1 MITKM
6 TQIKL
11 SLPIEIKKFARKK
24 ANKYGLTLAGYIR
37 YLLINEIRG
46 NEKEYVASERVEK
59 AVSNALENKDKWVA
73 VDNVKEFFG
82 KL

>member
-11 SLPIEIKKFARKK
+11 SLPLEIKKFARKK
-24 ANKYGLTLAGYIR
+24 ASKYGLTLAGYIR
-37 YLLINEIRG
+37 YLLINEVRG
-46 NEKEYVASERVEK
+46 NEKQYVASERVEK
-59 AVSNALENKDKWVA
+59 AVKNALENKEKWVE